1 MTIKL
6 LLLKSGEDI
15 ISDIQEMVVGED
27 EERRVVGYLLSK
39 PCIIKIRDSQVLTE
53 ETEVTQKSAFQV
65 SLYPW
70 MPLSADTTIPVPAD
84 WVVTIVEPKDKLKEI
99 FNDINMPFCSQCDK
113 KMEYYCNKCGG
124 FYCGCCKSCS
134 NICD

>member
-84 WVVTIVEPKDKLKEI
+84 WVVTIVEPKDKLKEMYVE
-99 FNDINMPFCSQCDK
+99 DVLSHGQETDQSASTT
-113 KMEYYCNKCGG
+113 EQ
-124 FYCGCCKSCS
+124 S
-134 NICD
+134 NFDNAD